1 MSNEIHSR
9 IKRAAYR
16 TKLVWWAVMALA
28 TWWTVTNLTPL
39 AWLLLVPFAFL
50 SYTVLLFITV
60 QILASTIPHEELME
74 TTAQRDREETARAK
88 LEVVAKIAERQAA
101 GEDVPNEEVFEALNA
116 AGVEVVRVTDA
127 GPVVGTYLGNDIYE
141 FILVQMPKREGV
153 DRMDYHGP
161 AEMVNGMAQIP
172 VVEGKVFACV
182 NDILYAKDTA

>member
-9 IKRAAYR
+9 IARAVRR
-16 TKLVWWAVMALA
+16 TKLAWLAVMGLA
-28 TWWTVTNLTPL
+28 TWWAVANLTPL

-60 QILASTIPHEELME
+60 QILASTIPHEDLMDA
-74 TTAQRDREETARAK
+74 TAKRDRDETARAK
-88 LEVVAKIAERQAA
+88 MEVVAKIAERQAA
-101 GEDVPNEEVFEALNA
+101 GEDVPSEEVFEALNA
-116 AGVEVVRVTDA
+116 AGVEVVRVTDT

-141 FILVQMPKREGV
+141 FILVKMPSHEGI

-161 AEMVNGMAQIP
+161 AEMVKGMAQIP